1 MFLKAVVKKVIDK
14 NPLKYPVVRFA
25 RCLEPKSMVVDK
37 SKTIET
43 FTKLLQELQKR
54 KIMLPINYDSALSE
68 LKLLFTECPI
78 TEFSKFEKS
87 KDRIDSFYY
96 DVIGAKKQYSHLWKV
111 IKIVLTLSHGQALVE
126 RGFSLNKEIVV
137 ENFKEESLV
146 VLRLVCDELKSVDL
160 HEVPITKELLSYA
173 RSARMRYQNYLDDQ
187 KKKEEKTKKRTSKT
201 EKLKSMKKRKLDLE
215 NAIET
220 MTKEADAV
228 ALKAEN
234 KKDFTLLA
242 KSNSFRLKTT
252 QMAADV
258 EKINKEIIELSKE
271 C

>member
-1 MFLKAVVKKVIDK
+1 
-14 NPLKYPVVRFA
+14 
-25 RCLEPKSMVVDK
+25 
-37 SKTIET
+37 
-43 FTKLLQELQKR
+43 
-54 KIMLPINYDSALSE
+54 MLPINCDSALSE

-78 TEFSKFEKS
+78 TEFSKFERS

-96 DVIGAKKQYSHLWKV
+96 DIIGAKKQYSHLWKV
-111 IKIVLTLSHGQALVE
+111 IKIVLTLSHGQASVE

-137 ENFKEESLV
+137 ENLKEESLV
-146 VLRLVCDELKSVDL
+146 ALRLVCDELKSVDL

-187 KKKEEKTKKRTSKT
+187 KKKKNEEEKTKKRTLKT
-201 EKLKSMKKRKLDLE
+201 EKLKSMKKRKLNLE

-220 MTKEADAV
+220 MTKEADAM

>member
-1 MFLKAVVKKVIDK
+1 M
-14 NPLKYPVVRFA
+14 
-25 RCLEPKSMVVDK
+25 
-37 SKTIET
+37 
-43 FTKLLQELQKR
+43 
-54 KIMLPINYDSALSE
+54 
-68 LKLLFTECPI
+68 
-78 TEFSKFEKS
+78 
-87 KDRIDSFYY
+87 
-96 DVIGAKKQYSHLWKV
+96 
-111 IKIVLTLSHGQALVE
+111 
-126 RGFSLNKEIVV
+126 
-137 ENFKEESLV
+137 ENLKEESLV
-146 VLRLVCDELKSVDL
+146 ALRLVCDELKSVDL

-187 KKKEEKTKKRTSKT
+187 KKKKNEEEKTKKKTLKT
-201 EKLKSMKKRKLDLE
+201 EKLKSMKKRKLNLE

-220 MTKEADAV
+220 MTKEADAM